1 MGAGF
6 YLKQGGLNVNRFKI
20 TELGKDVFWL
30 RDSEREHLVR
40 VLRLSPGDLVV
51 GFDNTGMEYTSV
63 ILKIEDKSVTC
74 RILSTDHP
82 DVEAHTAVYIVA
94 GLSKGEKMEWV
105 IQKGTELGMEGLIP
119 LRTKRSIMHLE
130 GSKAQ
135 ERVVRWQKIASEA
148 SKQSHRVREPQI
160 SKVCDWQ
167 DLAVHLPKGTQ
178 WLIPYEEEK
187 TQRLASV
194 LVAMDP
200 ERPIAILIGPE
211 GGFDQAEVSLA
222 QEKLGAHSVSLGPRI
237 LRAETAAL
245 ATLTMVLAHFGDLG

>member
-1 MGAGF
+1 M
-6 YLKQGGLNVNRFKI
+6 NRFRI
-20 TELGKDVFWL
+20 AELGKEVFWL
-30 RDSEREHLVR
+30 RDSERDHLVR
-40 VLRLSPGDLVV
+40 VLRLSPGDLIV
-51 GFDNTGMEYTSV
+51 GFDNTGTEYTSV

-82 DVEAHTAVYIVA
+82 DVEAHTSVYLVA

-135 ERVVRWQKIASEA
+135 ERVVRWQKIAAEA

-160 SKVCDWQ
+160 SEICDWKTLSEQ
-167 DLAVHLPKGTQ
+167 LPEDTQ

-187 TQRLASV
+187 AQRLVSV
-194 LVAMDP
+194 LNTVNP
-200 ERPIAILIGPE
+200 KHPIAILIGPE
-211 GGFDQAEVSLA
+211 GGFDQAEVISA
-222 QEKLGAHSVSLGPRI
+222 QEKLGAQSVSLGPRI
-237 LRAETAAL
+237 LRTETAAL
-245 ATLTMVLAHFGDLG
+245 ATLTMVLAHYGDLG

>member
-1 MGAGF
+1 M
-6 YLKQGGLNVNRFKI
+6 NRFKI
-20 TELGKDVFWL
+20 TELGNDVFWL
-30 RDSEREHLVR
+30 RDSERDHLVR
-40 VLRLSPGDLVV
+40 VLRLKPGDLVV
-51 GFDNTGMEYTSV
+51 GFDNTGLEYTSV

-82 DVEAHTAVYIVA
+82 DVEAHTSVYIVA

-105 IQKGTELGMEGLIP
+105 IQKGTELGMEGLVP
-119 LRTKRSIMHLE
+119 LRAKRSVMHLE

-148 SKQSHRVREPQI
+148 SKQSHRVQEPKI
-160 SKVCDWQ
+160 LEVCDWK
-167 DLAVHLPKGTQ
+167 DLAERLPHDTQ

-194 LVAMDP
+194 LDTLDS

-211 GGFDQAEVSLA
+211 GGFDEGEVALA
-222 QEKLGAHSVSLGPRI
+222 QAKLGAQSVSLGPRI
-237 LRAETAAL
+237 LRTETAAL

>member
-1 MGAGF
+1 M
-6 YLKQGGLNVNRFKI
+6 NRFKI

-30 RDSEREHLVR
+30 RDTERDHLVK
-40 VLRLSPGDLVV
+40 VLRLTPGDLVV
-51 GFDNTGMEYTSV
+51 GYDNTGMEYTGV

-74 RILSTDHP
+74 RVLSTDHP
-82 DVEAHTAVYIVA
+82 DVEAHTSVYIVA

-119 LRTKRSIMHLE
+119 LRAKRSVMHLE

-135 ERVVRWQKIASEA
+135 ERVIRWQKIASEA

-160 SKVCDWQ
+160 SRVCDWQ
-167 DLAVHLPKGTQ
+167 DLVVQLPEDTQ

-187 TQRLASV
+187 TQGLASI
-194 LVAMDP
+194 LDILDS

-211 GGFDQAEVSLA
+211 GGFDQTEVSLA
-222 QEKLGAHSVSLGPRI
+222 QEKLGAQSVSLGPRI
-237 LRAETAAL
+237 LRTETAAL

>member
-1 MGAGF
+1 M
-6 YLKQGGLNVNRFKI
+6 NRFKI
-20 TELGKDVFWL
+20 TELGNEVFWL
-30 RDSEREHLVR
+30 RGSERDHLVK
-40 VLRLSPGDLVV
+40 VLRLSPGDLIV
-51 GFDNTGMEYTSV
+51 GFDNTGLEYTGV

-119 LRTKRSIMHLE
+119 LRAKRSVMHLE

-135 ERVVRWQKIASEA
+135 DRVVRWQKIASEA
-148 SKQSHRVREPQI
+148 AKQSHRVQEPQI
-160 SKVCDWQ
+160 LEICDWK
-167 DLAVHLPKGTQ
+167 DLRGQLPEDTQ

-194 LVAMDP
+194 LEGLHP
-200 ERPIAILIGPE
+200 ERPIALLIGPE
-211 GGFDQAEVSLA
+211 GGFDEAEVSLA
-222 QEKLGAHSVSLGPRI
+222 QEKLGAQSVSLGPRI
-237 LRAETAAL
+237 LRTETAAL
-245 ATLTMVLAHFGDLG
+245 AALTMVLAHFGDLG